1 MIRIL
6 AIAAL
11 LALAACSTHQ
21 VTASCQDAQA
31 IAGSP
36 LLVLAPAD
44 VQVAASAIKIGGAV
58 CGSPEYA
65 AARDKVL
72 AFLASKGVKLP

>member
-6 AIAAL
+6 ATASL
-11 LALAACSTHQ
+11 LTLAACSTQQ
-21 VTASCQDAQA
+21 VMTSCQDAQD

-36 LLVLAPAD
+36 LLALAPAD
-44 VQVAASAIKIGGAV
+44 VQVAASVIKIGGAV

-72 AFLASKGVKLP
+72 AFLASNGVKLP